1 MSQNDV
7 DGQPAG
13 GAILL
18 LKNIAMFVLAAVVA
32 GIVIQVGKRVAPG
45 LFGAAPPPHAEVSHS

>member
-7 DGQPAG
+7 RARPAG
-13 GAILL
+13 AAKLL

-45 LFGAAPPPHAEVSHS
+45 LFGAAPRPHAEVGHS

>member
-1 MSQNDV
+1 MSQDDV
-7 DGQPAG
+7 SAQPAR
-13 GAILL
+13 GASLL

-45 LFGAAPPPHAEVSHS
+45 LFGAAPRPHLEAGRS

>member
-7 DGQPAG
+7 STPPAG
-13 GAILL
+13 GVTLL

-32 GIVIQVGKRVAPG
+32 GVVIQVGKRVAPG
-45 LFGAAPPPHAEVSHS
+45 VFGTSPRPHAEAARP